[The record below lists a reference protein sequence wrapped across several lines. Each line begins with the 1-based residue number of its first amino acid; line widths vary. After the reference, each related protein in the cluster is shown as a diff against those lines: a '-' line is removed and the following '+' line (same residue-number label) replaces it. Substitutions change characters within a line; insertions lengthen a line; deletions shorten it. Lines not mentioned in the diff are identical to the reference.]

1 MFVLYDHPTIEFFPK
16 KTITL
21 YFLLNLA
28 LFLTAIIGCSS
39 GVPPREPTTYDPGAP
54 VNAVKYD
61 EAATITL
68 YHDTGSGYLQIFNG
82 SVVAQNVMTKLGVK
96 VEGGTYADGRVFL
109 SDGLGYQVEA
119 KLENG
124 LYLCDYL
131 ISSDQLLVPI
141 LVQVIYPNSYAS
153 KQKFVL
159 RTCAGAPDNQLVRD
173 GVDIFIGK
181 DILATAQG
189 ITFNGYTINT
199 LTPSRQSSRSS
210 PLNAVLYTEVTNS
223 LLNIID
229 TDFAAYDGIADGTTA
244 VVDPTL
250 IFAFLTGIPEMDFG
264 TVSRTLSDVFGST
277 AYYIA
282 GYLAG
287 LNLNI
292 KTAYLDIHGLPNAT
306 SDDFT
311 AIDIGVLIAEN
322 APMFPL
328 GITLYPNNDVTH
340 PILNLTPADV
350 QLMFGTDSSAVLA
363 KCVGLNLSMDNLS
376 QIVKNLLNG
385 SVTLDFSTLP
395 LSLILPATDTS
406 ASGADQKLRFTFNP
420 EGIAFDFRTSVPL
433 FILDDMRIEYLE
445 NDVPKWM
452 MSMDMTF
459 SLTISSHNDTV
470 TDSTTGVSSEESSL
484 DVNIT
489 LVPGSS
495 RCHVMKDDQG
505 IGLFDHSNFVE
516 SLVAAL
522 AGLLPSNTGADLM
535 FSINMENY
543 GFGLSEVAATS
554 GAGRYFIKLVTTE
567 SDLTKILNH
576 VHTGN

>member
-1 MFVLYDHPTIEFFPK
+1 MK
-16 KTITL
+16 KTAPA
-21 YFLLNLA
+21 YFFLKLA
-28 LFLTAIIGCSS
+28 VFLAAIIGCSS
-39 GVPPREPTTYDPGAP
+39 SATPQPQSTIYDAGTAVDAVTYSQS
-54 VNAVKYD
+54 
-61 EAATITL
+61 ATITL
-68 YHDTGSGYLQIFNG
+68 YQDTGSGYVQIFNG
-82 SVVAQNVMTKLGVK
+82 SVVASNTTAKLGVK
-96 VEGGTYADGRVFL
+96 VEGGAFTGGRVFL
-109 SDGLGYQVEA
+109 SNGLSYQVEA
-119 KLENG
+119 TLQNG
-124 LYLCDYL
+124 LYVCDYS
-131 ISSDQLLVPI
+131 IGSGQLLVPI
-141 LVQVIYPNSYAS
+141 LVQVIYSDNSAS
-153 KQKFVL
+153 KEKFVL
-159 RTCAGAPDNQLVRD
+159 RTYAGAPDNQLVRD

-181 DILATAQG
+181 NILATAQG

-199 LTPSRQSSRSS
+199 LTPSDLSARSS
-210 PLNAVLYTEVTNS
+210 PQNAVLYTEVTDS

-229 TDFAAYDGIADGTTA
+229 TDFAVYDGITDGTTA

-250 IFAFLTGIPEMDFG
+250 IFNFLTGIPQINFG
-264 TVSRTLSDVFGST
+264 TESETLSDVFGSM
-277 AYYIA
+277 AYYTA

-287 LNLNI
+287 LNLNL
-292 KTAYLDIHGLPNAT
+292 KTAYLDIHGLPTAT

-311 AIDIGVLIAEN
+311 AIDMGVLIAEN
-322 APMFPL
+322 ASVFPS

-340 PILNLTPADV
+340 PALNLTPADV
-350 QLMFGTDSSAVLA
+350 QLMFGTNDSDILA
-363 KCVGLNLSMDNLS
+363 KSVGLNLSMDNLS

-395 LSLILPATDTS
+395 LSLILPASDTS
-406 ASGADQKLRFTFNP
+406 ASGVDQKLRFTFNP

-433 FILDDMRIEYLE
+433 FILDDVRLEYLE

-459 SLTISSHNDTV
+459 SLTLSTHNDTV
-470 TDSTTGVSSEESSL
+470 TDSTTGVSSEESYL

-495 RCHVMKDDQG
+495 RCHVIKDNQG
-505 IGLFDHSNFVE
+505 IGLFDHSNFVQ
-516 SLVAAL
+516 SFIAAL

-543 GFGLSEVAATS
+543 GFDLSEVAGTS
-554 GAGRYFIKLVTTE
+554 GAGRYFINLVTTE